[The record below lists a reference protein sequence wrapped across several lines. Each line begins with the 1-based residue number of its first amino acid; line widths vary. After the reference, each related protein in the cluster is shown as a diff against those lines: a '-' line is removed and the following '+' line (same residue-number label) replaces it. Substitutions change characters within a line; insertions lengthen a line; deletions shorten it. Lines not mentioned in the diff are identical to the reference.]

1 MLERQH
7 AIVTPLINLVNAPIQ
22 LNMITQ
28 KVIGADACKRHLV
41 CIALDSLPSRA
52 RAGEIYRDKSD
63 YFDVDVSTAGL
74 KHLLSLKPDVLVLEP
89 TGVNYIK
96 FWVTKCAEA
105 GVKVAL
111 VGHKK
116 SNRYRENLSLPDK
129 DDEADALAL
138 ACYYLEHQADPLQF
152 ARIRDDVTSQLR
164 DRALRLKHIDR
175 IQSPLLNRLQQDL
188 AWALPEVGGSVC
200 AVLFWRWLAGDAK
213 SARYD
218 LLSIDTC
225 GLGITQNM
233 QAMAK
238 LLVDLWRQKAVIEH
252 QMLELLNDPQFDRD
266 RAVME
271 KYYLPKIAQAI
282 IISQYYPLSNF
293 LGEDGNEII
302 QISRSRR
309 TDTDTQ
315 KPVSL
320 RRFRKALGV
329 APVREA
335 SGKSPTKTKK
345 AGSRLCRI
353 QLWLWLFST
362 FERKKSKLKS
372 ATPAMQELDALWLRL
387 HAQKHIKVARSTFAS
402 KFVERLFYDLL
413 EGR

>member
-1 MLERQH
+1 
-7 AIVTPLINLVNAPIQ
+7 
-22 LNMITQ
+22 MITR
-28 KVIGADACKRHLV
+28 KVIGADACKGRLV

-63 YFDVDVSTAGL
+63 YFDVDVSAAGL
-74 KHLLSLKPDVLVLEP
+74 KYLLSLKPDVLVLEP

-96 FWVTKCAEA
+96 FWVTKCAEY
-105 GVKVAL
+105 GVEIAL
-111 VGHKK
+111 VGHKQ

-138 ACYYLEHQADPLQF
+138 ACYYLEHQSDPLQF
-152 ARIRDDVTSQLR
+152 ARIRDDVTSRLR
-164 DRALRLKHIDR
+164 DAALRLKHIDR

-188 AWALPEVGGSVC
+188 AWAMPEVGGSVH
-200 AVLFWRWLAGDAK
+200 AVLFWRWLAEYSK

-218 LLSIDTC
+218 LLLSTTC

-233 QAMAK
+233 RAMAK
-238 LLVDLWRQKAVIEH
+238 LLVDLWRQKAIVESE
-252 QMLELLNDPQFDRD
+252 MVDLLKHSQFDRD

-282 IISQYYPLSNF
+282 IISQYYPLTNF
-293 LGEDGNEII
+293 LGEDGNEIM

-309 TDTDTQ
+309 TGTHTK

-320 RRFRKALGV
+320 RRFRKTLGV

-345 AGSRLCRI
+345 AGSRICRI
-353 QLWLWLFST
+353 QLWLWLFGA
-362 FERKKSKLKS
+362 FERKKSKIKT
-372 ATPAMQELDALWLRL
+372 ATSAMQDLNDLWLSL
-387 HAQKHIKVARSTFAS
+387 HAEKHIKVARSTFCS

-413 EGR
+413 AAR

>member
-1 MLERQH
+1 
-7 AIVTPLINLVNAPIQ
+7 
-22 LNMITQ
+22 MIPQ
-28 KVIGADACKRHLV
+28 KVIGADACKGRLV
-41 CIALDSLPSRA
+41 CISLDSLPTRA
-52 RAGEIYRDKSD
+52 RVGEIYRDKSD
-63 YFDVDVSTAGL
+63 YFDIDVSASGL
-74 KHLLSLKPDVLVLEP
+74 SYLLSLKPDVLVLEP

-96 FWVTKCAEA
+96 FWVTKCAES

-111 VGHKK
+111 VGHKQ
-116 SNRYRENLSLPDK
+116 SNRYRENLNLPDK

-138 ACYYLEHQADPLQF
+138 ACYYIEHRADPLQF
-152 ARIRDDVTSQLR
+152 ARIRDDVTSKLR
-164 DRALRLKHIDR
+164 DVALRLKHIDR
-175 IQSPLLNRLQQDL
+175 IQSPILNRLQQDL

-200 AVLFWRWLAGDAK
+200 AVLFWRWLAGYSK

-218 LLSIDTC
+218 KLAIDTC

-233 QAMAK
+233 QAMGK
-238 LLVDLWRQKAVIEH
+238 LLVDLWRQKAILEGE
-252 QMLELLNDPQFDRD
+252 MLDLLADPQFDRD
-266 RAVME
+266 RQVME
-271 KYYLPKIAQAI
+271 KYYLPKIAQAM
-282 IISQYYPLSNF
+282 IISQYYPLDNF
-293 LGEDGNEII
+293 LGSDGEPIV
-302 QISRSRR
+302 QLARSRR
-309 TDTDTQ
+309 TGTECY

-362 FERKKSKLKS
+362 FERKKGKVKS
-372 ATPAMQELDALWLRL
+372 ATPLMCELDTLWHKL
-387 HAQKHIKVARSTFAS
+387 HGEKHIKVARSTFAS

-413 EGR
+413 AAR